1 MKHQAM
7 STKHGS
13 EEMNTSQHCTEKKK
27 KSLKEDCKA
36 SSLEQMEERW
46 LSMTKNQ
53 TAGKERKR
61 EETDKRSF
69 QV

>member
-27 KSLKEDCKA
+27 KRSLKEDCKA
-36 SSLEQMEERW
+36 SSLDQMEERW
-46 LSMTKNQ
+46 LSMTKN
-53 TAGKERKR
+53 
-61 EETDKRSF
+61 
-69 QV
+69 

>member
-27 KSLKEDCKA
+27 KKA
-36 SSLEQMEERW
+36 S
-46 LSMTKNQ
+46 KK
-53 TAGKERKR
+53 TAKPLVWNKWKKDGC
-61 EETDKRSF
+61 
-69 QV
+69 Q